1 MFEQRHSEGI
11 LMIFII
17 IGLSVVYVTS
27 SIFLSNILKNSIW
40 ESVPY
45 LKNFNDTRLSVLKH
59 AQDPLQANY
68 LVIRISDV
76 FTLCLH

>member
-11 LMIFII
+11 LMIFIR
-17 IGLSVVYVTS
+17 LSVVYVTS

-45 LKNFNDTRLSVLKH
+45 LKNFNDTRVCLKH
-59 AQDPLQANY
+59 AQDPLQANH
-68 LVIRISDV
+68 LVIRISGV
-76 FTLCLH
+76 FTLIFPLD